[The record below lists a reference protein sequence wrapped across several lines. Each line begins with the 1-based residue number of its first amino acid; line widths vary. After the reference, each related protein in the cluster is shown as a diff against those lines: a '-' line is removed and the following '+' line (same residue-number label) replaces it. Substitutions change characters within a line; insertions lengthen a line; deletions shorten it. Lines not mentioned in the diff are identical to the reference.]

1 MTKLLAMA
9 CPCTDAKGIELA
21 RVIRLVKI
29 SYCYQS
35 GQPMLTLKSRRSP
48 T

>member
-35 GQPMLTLKSRRSP
+35 GQPMLTLKSWRSP